1 MKCTIVLD
9 DRSRGWIIE
18 KIAIRLQTGLK
29 ELGAQV
35 DLLPRWSTTSDI
47 NHFMYYLYAD
57 TSCAT
62 KNTMF
67 ITHVDDPTK
76 ARIIKDMVD
85 TVDMGIC
92 ISQMGVNSLVEAGIP
107 REFLCYIS
115 PAHDGLV
122 KPRRIRIGI
131 TTNLYEDG

>member
-18 KIAIRLQTGLK
+18 KIAIRLQTALN
-29 ELGAQV
+29 ELGAEV
-35 DLLPRWSTTSDI
+35 DLLPRWSATSDI
-47 NHFMYYLYAD
+47 NHFMHYLYAD
-57 TSCAT
+57 TSCTT

-76 ARIIKDMVD
+76 VSIIKDTLD

-92 ISQMGVNSLVEAGIP
+92 MSQMGVNWLVEAGIP
-107 REFLCYIS
+107 RRVSMLHFACS
-115 PAHDGLV
+115 
-122 KPRRIRIGI
+122 
-131 TTNLYEDG
+131 